1 MIYFYALIANGTKQ
15 IPRSF
20 HNAFVKLQEY
30 NVLETQGNIHKL
42 KSDFVIGSVE
52 VMPNKK
58 VFIKSFRETDSGDLL
73 LERGRHYRF
82 KKGDI
87 VLAQKVKSKK
97 QRRWMK
103 KKAGLI
109 AVLYATKPYA
119 IAVLVMKKGQ
129 ILALELESRGK
140 KGRYLELKLSQK
152 SLKALPKHCV
162 VKVEVASGNIVEVFG
177 VLEDANIDEKIALS
191 TYNRTY
197 DFSPSS
203 NEFALSFGD
212 EVDRAMYP
220 NRVDLSHLPFCVI
233 DPIDAK
239 DHDDAIYFD
248 VKSRTLYVA
257 IADVSEYVSFNSE
270 LDKEAKK
277 RGFSLYFPHKVLPML
292 PFALSSGICS
302 LKQNELRLAM
312 VWEISLNTK
321 AEVKKSRLFEALIQS
336 HANVSYEEIE
346 SFLQNK
352 YKSARLPDSVTQWLK
367 AYVPFVKKCRK
378 NRLNV
383 GFDFKSEEIK
393 LKLNESMEISSWQQ
407 STQNL
412 AHSIIEESMLLAN
425 VESAKMLDSGIFR
438 IHPPPKLERVDELRW
453 DLESMGYE
461 VPRTQDIHTLI
472 TEIQTQADEND
483 NTKISQN
490 DNQRAIVDGLM
501 IKSLSKAT
509 YSTKPLAHFGLG
521 FESYTHF
528 TSPIRRYSDLIV
540 HRILKAILHK
550 DKNLPFL
557 LESCNAIT
565 HELNLKEK
573 QIAQIESYFY
583 HLKMLR
589 YAKRLLDKGLRCE
602 ILVSRD
608 EGEGVALNVIPQVKI
623 TLDRFMPRFSVVE
636 VEIMEVDLLTMSVYA
651 KVLDS
656 QAQDSMLQDLAQK
669 ATQKRTKNRTNA
681 TKKKKDKNE

>member
-1 MIYFYALIANGTKQ
+1 MVYFYALIANGTKQ
-15 IPRSF
+15 IPKSF
-20 HNAFVKLQEY
+20 HNAFVQLQAY
-30 NVLETQGNIHKL
+30 NVLETQGHIHKL
-42 KSDFVIGSVE
+42 KSDFIIGSVDISQSG
-52 VMPNKK
+52 K
-58 VFIKSFRETDSGDLL
+58 VFLKSLKNTDSADFM
-73 LERGRHYRF
+73 LEKAKFYKL

-87 VLAQKVKSKK
+87 ILAKRGKNKHKGQKGKTK
-97 QRRWMK
+97 Q
-103 KKAGLI
+103 KASLI
-109 AVLYATKPYA
+109 TPLYVTKPYA

-129 ILALELESRGK
+129 ILALELESSNK
-140 KGRYLELKLSQK
+140 KGCYLELKLSQK

-177 VLEDANIDEKIALS
+177 VLEDASIDEKIALS

-203 NEFALSFGD
+203 NEFALSFGN
-212 EVDRAMYP
+212 EVYKDIYP

-248 VKSRTLYVA
+248 AKSRILYVA

-292 PFALSSGICS
+292 PFALSSEICS
-302 LKQNELRLAM
+302 LKQGALRLAM
-312 VWEISLNTK
+312 VWEISLSPK
-321 AEVKKSRLFEALIQS
+321 AEVKKSRLFEAIIQS
-336 HANVSYEEIE
+336 HANVSYEEIQ

-352 YKSARLPDSVTQWLK
+352 PTSLPDSITQWLK
-367 AYVPFVKKCRK
+367 TYVPFVKKCRK
-378 NRLNV
+378 NRLDL
-383 GFDFKSEEIK
+383 GFDFKSDEIK
-393 LKLNESMEISSWQQ
+393 LELNESMEISLWH
-407 STQNL
+407 QNAQTL

-438 IHPPPKLERVDELRW
+438 IHPPPKLERVDELIW
-453 DLESMGYE
+453 ELKSMGYE
-461 VPRTQDIHTLI
+461 VPKIQDIHTLI
-472 TEIQTQADEND
+472 TQIQTQADKKD
-483 NTKISQN
+483 KAKSQN
-490 DNQRAIVDGLM
+490 ENQREIVDGLI

-509 YSTKPLAHFGLG
+509 YSSKPLAHFGLG

-528 TSPIRRYSDLIV
+528 TSPIRRYSDLVV

-550 DKNLPFL
+550 DKNLSFL
-557 LESCNAIT
+557 LESCSAIT

-573 QIAQIESYFY
+573 QINQIELYFY

-589 YAKRLLDKGLRCE
+589 YAKKLLDEKPLICK
-602 ILVSRD
+602 ILVHSNEE
-608 EGEGVALNVIPQVKI
+608 EGIALDVIPRTKI
-623 TLDRFMPRFSVVE
+623 ILDRFLPRFSVAEVE
-636 VEIMEVDLLTMSVYA
+636 VMEVDLLSMNVYA

-656 QAQDSMLQDLAQK
+656 Q
-669 ATQKRTKNRTNA
+669 TQEFISQETSY
-681 TKKKKDKNE
+681 KKLHKGKK

>member
-20 HNAFVKLQEY
+20 HNAFTKLQEY

-212 EVDRAMYP
+212 GVDRAMYP

-321 AEVKKSRLFEALIQS
+321 AEVKKSKLFEALIQS

-352 YKSARLPDSVTQWLK
+352 SAQLPDSITQWLK

-393 LKLNESMEISSWQQ
+393 LKLNESMEILSWQQ
-407 STQNL
+407 STQSL

-472 TEIQTQADEND
+472 TQIQAQADEKD
-483 NTKISQN
+483 KAKISQN
-490 DNQRAIVDGLM
+490 NNQRAIVDGLM

-509 YSTKPLAHFGLG
+509 YSSKPLAHFGLG

-540 HRILKAILHK
+540 HRILKAMLHK

-583 HLKMLR
+583 HFKMLR

-656 QAQDSMLQDLAQK
+656 QTQELMSQNTSQK
-669 ATQKRTKNRTNA
+669 CG
-681 TKKKKDKNE
+681 KKSHKGKK

>member
-20 HNAFVKLQEY
+20 HNAFTKLQEY

-42 KSDFVIGSVE
+42 KSDFIIGSVDISQSG
-52 VMPNKK
+52 K
-58 VFIKSFRETDSGDLL
+58 VFLKSFRDTDSADFV
-73 LERGRHYRF
+73 LEKGKFYKL

-87 VLAQKVKSKK
+87 ILAKRGKAKQKGQKSKIK
-97 QRRWMK
+97 Q
-103 KKAGLI
+103 KANLI
-109 AVLYATKPYA
+109 TLLYATKPYA

-162 VKVEVASGNIVEVFG
+162 IKVEVASGNIVEVFG

-302 LKQNELRLAM
+302 LKQNALRLAM

-321 AEVKKSRLFEALIQS
+321 AEVKKSKLFEALIQS

-352 YKSARLPDSVTQWLK
+352 SAKSTQLPDSVTQWLK

-393 LKLNESMEISSWQQ
+393 LKLNESMEILSWQQ
-407 STQNL
+407 STQSL

-472 TEIQTQADEND
+472 TEIQAQADEKD
-483 NTKISQN
+483 NAKISQN

-509 YSTKPLAHFGLG
+509 YSSKPLAHFGLG

-583 HLKMLR
+583 HFKMLR

-656 QAQDSMLQDLAQK
+656 QTQELMSQNTSQK
-669 ATQKRTKNRTNA
+669 CG
-681 TKKKKDKNE
+681 KKSHKGKK

>member
-20 HNAFVKLQEY
+20 HNAFTKLQEY

-42 KSDFVIGSVE
+42 KSDFIIGSVDISQSG
-52 VMPNKK
+52 K
-58 VFIKSFRETDSGDLL
+58 VFLKSFRDTDSADFV
-73 LERGRHYRF
+73 LEKGKFYKL

-87 VLAQKVKSKK
+87 ILAKRGKAKQKGQKSKIK
-97 QRRWMK
+97 Q
-103 KKAGLI
+103 KANLI
-109 AVLYATKPYA
+109 TLLYATKPYA

-212 EVDRAMYP
+212 EVHKVMYP

-302 LKQNELRLAM
+302 LKQNALRLAM

-321 AEVKKSRLFEALIQS
+321 AEVKKSKLFEALIQS

-393 LKLNESMEISSWQQ
+393 LKLNESMEILSWQQ
-407 STQNL
+407 STQSL

-472 TEIQTQADEND
+472 TQIQAQADKKD
-483 NTKISQN
+483 KAKISQN
-490 DNQRAIVDGLM
+490 NNQRAIIDGLM

-509 YSTKPLAHFGLG
+509 YSSKPLAHFGLG

-583 HLKMLR
+583 HFKMLR

-656 QAQDSMLQDLAQK
+656 QAQELMSQNTSQK
-669 ATQKRTKNRTNA
+669 CG
-681 TKKKKDKNE
+681 KKSHKGKK

>member
-20 HNAFVKLQEY
+20 HNAFTKLQEY

-42 KSDFVIGSVE
+42 KSDFVIGSVDISQSG
-52 VMPNKK
+52 K
-58 VFIKSFRETDSGDLL
+58 VFLKSFKNTDSADFI
-73 LERGRHYRF
+73 LEKGKFYKL

-87 VLAQKVKSKK
+87 ILAKRGKAKQKGQKSKAK
-97 QRRWMK
+97 Q
-103 KKAGLI
+103 KANLI
-109 AVLYATKPYA
+109 TLLYATKPYT

-212 EVDRAMYP
+212 EVHKAMYP

-352 YKSARLPDSVTQWLK
+352 SAHKSAKSTQLPDSIAQWLK

-393 LKLNESMEISSWQQ
+393 LKLNESMEILSWQQ

-472 TEIQTQADEND
+472 TQIQAQADKKD
-483 NTKISQN
+483 NAKISQN
-490 DNQRAIVDGLM
+490 NNQRAIIDGLM

-509 YSTKPLAHFGLG
+509 YSSKPLAHFGLG

-573 QIAQIESYFY
+573 QIAQIELYFY
-583 HLKMLR
+583 HFKMLR
-589 YAKRLLDKGLRCE
+589 YAKRLLNKGLRCE

-623 TLDRFMPRFSVVE
+623 TLDRFVPSFSVVE

-656 QAQDSMLQDLAQK
+656 QTQELMSQNTSQK
-669 ATQKRTKNRTNA
+669 CG
-681 TKKKKDKNE
+681 KKSHKG

>member
-20 HNAFVKLQEY
+20 HNAFTKLQEY

-42 KSDFVIGSVE
+42 KSDFIIGSVE

-109 AVLYATKPYA
+109 AVLYATKPYT

-321 AEVKKSRLFEALIQS
+321 AEVKKSKLFEALIQS

-352 YKSARLPDSVTQWLK
+352 SAQLPDSITQWLK

-393 LKLNESMEISSWQQ
+393 LKLNESMEILSWRQ
-407 STQNL
+407 STQSL

-472 TEIQTQADEND
+472 TQIQAQADKKD
-483 NTKISQN
+483 KAKISQN
-490 DNQRAIVDGLM
+490 NNQRAIIDGLM

-509 YSTKPLAHFGLG
+509 YSSKPLAHFGLG

-583 HLKMLR
+583 HFKMLR

-656 QAQDSMLQDLAQK
+656 QTQELMSQNTSQK
-669 ATQKRTKNRTNA
+669 CG
-681 TKKKKDKNE
+681 KKSHKGKK

>member
-20 HNAFVKLQEY
+20 HNAFTKLQEY
-30 NVLETQGNIHKL
+30 NVLEAQGNIHKL
-42 KSDFVIGSVE
+42 KSDFVIGSVDISQSG
-52 VMPNKK
+52 K
-58 VFIKSFRETDSGDLL
+58 VFLKSFRDTDSADFV
-73 LERGRHYRF
+73 LEKGKFYKL

-87 VLAQKVKSKK
+87 ILAKRGKAKQKGQKSKAK
-97 QRRWMK
+97 Q
-103 KKAGLI
+103 KASLI
-109 AVLYATKPYA
+109 TLLYATKPYA

-212 EVDRAMYP
+212 EVHKAMYP

-248 VKSRTLYVA
+248 AKSRTLYVA

-352 YKSARLPDSVTQWLK
+352 SAHKSAKSTQLPDSIAQWLK

-383 GFDFKSEEIK
+383 GFDFQSEEIK
-393 LKLNESMEISSWQQ
+393 LKLNESMEILSWQQ

-438 IHPPPKLERVDELRW
+438 IHPPPKLERIDELRW

-472 TEIQTQADEND
+472 TQIQAQADKKD
-483 NTKISQN
+483 NAKISQN
-490 DNQRAIVDGLM
+490 DNQRAIIDGLM

-509 YSTKPLAHFGLG
+509 YSSKPLAHFGLG

-656 QAQDSMLQDLAQK
+656 QTQELMSQNTSQK
-669 ATQKRTKNRTNA
+669 CG
-681 TKKKKDKNE
+681 KKSHKGKK

>member
-20 HNAFVKLQEY
+20 HNAFTKLQEY

-42 KSDFVIGSVE
+42 KSDFIIGSVDISQSG
-52 VMPNKK
+52 K
-58 VFIKSFRETDSGDLL
+58 VFLKSFRDTDSADFV
-73 LERGRHYRF
+73 LEKGKFYKL

-87 VLAQKVKSKK
+87 ILAKRGKAKQKGQKSKIK
-97 QRRWMK
+97 Q
-103 KKAGLI
+103 KANLI
-109 AVLYATKPYA
+109 TLLYATKPYA

-212 EVDRAMYP
+212 EVHKVMYP

-302 LKQNELRLAM
+302 LKQNALR
-312 VWEISLNTK
+312 LNTK
-321 AEVKKSRLFEALIQS
+321 AEVKKSKLFEALIQS

-352 YKSARLPDSVTQWLK
+352 SAKSTQLPDSITQWLK

-393 LKLNESMEISSWQQ
+393 LKLNESMEILSWQQ
-407 STQNL
+407 STQSL

-472 TEIQTQADEND
+472 TQIQAQADKKD
-483 NTKISQN
+483 KAKISQN
-490 DNQRAIVDGLM
+490 NNQRAIIDGLM

-509 YSTKPLAHFGLG
+509 YSSKPLAHFGLG

-583 HLKMLR
+583 HFKMLR

-656 QAQDSMLQDLAQK
+656 QTQELMSQNTSQK
-669 ATQKRTKNRTNA
+669 CG
-681 TKKKKDKNE
+681 KKSHKGKK

>member
-20 HNAFVKLQEY
+20 HNAFTKLQEY

-42 KSDFVIGSVE
+42 KSDFIIGSVDISQSG
-52 VMPNKK
+52 K
-58 VFIKSFRETDSGDLL
+58 VFLKSFKNTDSADFV
-73 LERGRHYRF
+73 LEKGKFYKL

-87 VLAQKVKSKK
+87 ILAKRGKAKQKGQKSKIK
-97 QRRWMK
+97 Q
-103 KKAGLI
+103 KANLI
-109 AVLYATKPYA
+109 TLLYATKPYA

-212 EVDRAMYP
+212 EVHKAMYP

-321 AEVKKSRLFEALIQS
+321 AEVKKSKLFEALIQS

-352 YKSARLPDSVTQWLK
+352 SAQLPDSITQWLK

-393 LKLNESMEISSWQQ
+393 LKLNESMEILSWQQ
-407 STQNL
+407 STQSL

-472 TEIQTQADEND
+472 TQIQAQADKKD
-483 NTKISQN
+483 KAKISQN
-490 DNQRAIVDGLM
+490 NNQRAIIDGLM

-509 YSTKPLAHFGLG
+509 YSSKPLAHFGLG

-583 HLKMLR
+583 HFKMLR

-656 QAQDSMLQDLAQK
+656 QTQELMSQNTSQK
-669 ATQKRTKNRTNA
+669 CG
-681 TKKKKDKNE
+681 KKSHKGKK

>member
-1 MIYFYALIANGTKQ
+1 MVYFYALIANGTKQ
-15 IPRSF
+15 IPKSF

-30 NVLETQGNIHKL
+30 NVLETQGHIHKL
-42 KSDFVIGSVE
+42 KSDFIIGSVDISQSG
-52 VMPNKK
+52 K
-58 VFIKSFRETDSGDLL
+58 VFLKSFKDTDCTDFI
-73 LERGRHYRF
+73 LEKGKFYKL

-87 VLAQKVKSKK
+87 ILAKRGKSKNKGQKGKIK
-97 QRRWMK
+97 Q
-103 KKAGLI
+103 KANLI
-109 AVLYATKPYA
+109 TLLYATKPYA

-177 VLEDANIDEKIALS
+177 VLEDASIDEKIALS
-191 TYNRTY
+191 TYNRLY

-203 NEFALSFGD
+203 NEFALSFGN
-212 EVDRAMYP
+212 EVHKDMYP

-248 VKSRTLYVA
+248 ANSRTLYVA
-257 IADVSEYVSFNSE
+257 IADVSEYVSFQSE

-302 LKQNELRLAM
+302 LKQNALRLAM
-312 VWEISLNTK
+312 VWEISLSTK
-321 AEVKKSRLFEALIQS
+321 AEVKKSRLFEALIRS
-336 HANVSYEEIE
+336 HANVSYEDIE
-346 SFLQNK
+346 SFLCNK
-352 YKSARLPDSVTQWLK
+352 PTSLPDSITQWLK

-378 NRLNV
+378 NRLNL
-383 GFDFKSEEIK
+383 GFDFTSNEIK
-393 LKLNESMEISSWQQ
+393 LELNESAEIVSWHRSSQ
-407 STQNL
+407 TL

-438 IHPPPKLERVDELRW
+438 IHPPPKLERVDELMW
-453 DLESMGYE
+453 ELESMGYE
-461 VPRTQDIHTLI
+461 VPKTQDIHTLI
-472 TEIQTQADEND
+472 TQIQAQADKKD
-483 NTKISQN
+483 KTKISHN
-490 DNQRAIVDGLM
+490 ENQREIVDAQI

-509 YSTKPLAHFGLG
+509 YSSKPLAHFGLG
-521 FESYTHF
+521 FETYTHF
-528 TSPIRRYSDLIV
+528 TSPIRRYSDLFV

-550 DKNLPFL
+550 DKHLPFL
-557 LESCNAIT
+557 LESCNAIAQ
-565 HELNLKEK
+565 ELNLKEK
-573 QIAQIESYFY
+573 QISQIELYFY

-589 YAKRLLDKGLRCE
+589 YAKKLLDKQPLICK
-602 ILVSRD
+602 ILVNSSEE
-608 EGEGVALNVIPQVKI
+608 EGIALDVIPQAKI
-623 TLDRFMPRFSVVE
+623 TLDRFLPRFSIAEVE
-636 VEIMEVDLLTMSVYA
+636 VEEVDLLSMSIYA

-656 QAQDSMLQDLAQK
+656 QTQDFMPH
-669 ATQKRTKNRTNA
+669 KRTKKSHKG
-681 TKKKKDKNE
+681 KK

>member
-20 HNAFVKLQEY
+20 HNAFTKLQEY

-42 KSDFVIGSVE
+42 KSDFVIGSVDISQSG
-52 VMPNKK
+52 K
-58 VFIKSFRETDSGDLL
+58 VFLKSFRDTDSADFV
-73 LERGRHYRF
+73 LEKGKFYKL

-87 VLAQKVKSKK
+87 ILAKRGKAKQKGQKSKAK
-97 QRRWMK
+97 Q
-103 KKAGLI
+103 KANLI
-109 AVLYATKPYA
+109 TLLYATKPYT

-212 EVDRAMYP
+212 EVHKAMYP

-302 LKQNELRLAM
+302 LKQNALRLAM

-321 AEVKKSRLFEALIQS
+321 AEVKKSKLFEALIQS

-352 YKSARLPDSVTQWLK
+352 SAKSTQLPDSIAQWLK

-383 GFDFKSEEIK
+383 GFDFQSEEIK
-393 LKLNESMEISSWQQ
+393 LRLNESMEILSWQQ

-472 TEIQTQADEND
+472 TQIQAQADKKD
-483 NTKISQN
+483 NAKISQN
-490 DNQRAIVDGLM
+490 NNQRAIIDGLM

-509 YSTKPLAHFGLG
+509 YSSKPLAHFGLG

-589 YAKRLLDKGLRCE
+589 YAERLLDKGLRCK

-656 QAQDSMLQDLAQK
+656 QAQELMSQNISQK
-669 ATQKRTKNRTNA
+669 CG
-681 TKKKKDKNE
+681 KKSHKGKK

>member
-20 HNAFVKLQEY
+20 HNAFTKLQEY

-73 LERGRHYRF
+73 LERGKHYRF

-87 VLAQKVKSKK
+87 VLAQKIKSKK

-119 IAVLVMKKGQ
+119 IAVLVMKKGR

-212 EVDRAMYP
+212 EVHRAMYP

-302 LKQNELRLAM
+302 LKQNVLRLAM

-352 YKSARLPDSVTQWLK
+352 SAKSTQLPDSITQWLK

-393 LKLNESMEISSWQQ
+393 LKLNESMEILSWQQ
-407 STQNL
+407 STQSL

-438 IHPPPKLERVDELRW
+438 IHPPPKLERIDELRW

-472 TEIQTQADEND
+472 TQIQAQADKKDKAKMPQSENPS
-483 NTKISQN
+483 K
-490 DNQRAIVDGLM
+490 NQREIVDGLM

-509 YSTKPLAHFGLG
+509 YSSKPLAHFGLG

-583 HLKMLR
+583 HFKMLR

-656 QAQDSMLQDLAQK
+656 QAQEFMSQNTSQK
-669 ATQKRTKNRTNA
+669 CGKNRT
-681 TKKKKDKNE
+681 KEKNE